1 MTLMAK
7 CDLKNNTFGGCFS
20 LFSLESNIR
29 NQSIKTEFD
38 EISYFIM
45 ILFTYMREKVLIY

>member
-1 MTLMAK
+1 MAK